1 MTKVMIKKIETCH
14 DCSKLKKAVKNMRR
28 FYDEEPPK
36 TFLYACL
43 RREGNRIWSEKALTT
58 HKLMETCPLQ
68 DYEDVIK
75 E

>member
-1 MTKVMIKKIETCH
+1 
-14 DCSKLKKAVKNMRR
+14 MRR
-28 FYDEEPPK
+28 FYDEEPSK